1 MSVPKKPSLIVS
13 FVRSQMVAIIA
24 TAVDFI
30 VTIGL
35 KEFLLLGYQTAVIIG
50 AVCGG
55 ITGFLLGK
63 YWAFVSL
70 EAKTAVQALK
80 YFPVMGASILL
91 NFGGVV
97 LLVDH
102 LGIQYIIAKAIIAT
116 AIGIAFNFTLHRYY
130 VFK

>member
-1 MSVPKKPSLIVS
+1 MPVPKKPSFIVS
-13 FVRSQMVAIIA
+13 FVRSQLVAVLA

-35 KEFLLLGYQTAVIIG
+35 KEFFMLGYQPAVIIG
-50 AVCGG
+50 AICGG

-70 EAKTAVQALK
+70 ETKTAFQALK

-97 LLVDH
+97 LLVAQF
-102 LGIQYIIAKAIIAT
+102 GIQYIIAKAIVAI
-116 AIGIAFNFTLHRYY
+116 AIGIGFNFTLHRYY